1 MDKRI
6 INLIL
11 ELSGWINQPLSS
23 KFHDDGEEIC
33 ELIRSV
39 QQKLKEGEI
48 GHWGNSTITK
58 GLIANIY
65 EICTNIHDIS
75 YELLTYIDYPSS
87 ELIHEGINLYNEYE
101 NLFNHYVEELKSI
114 IEGIR
119 NSNSF

>member
-1 MDKRI
+1 M
-6 INLIL
+6 